1 MFMTLQQRACLFA
14 PRVCQAPRP
23 RVLFRSTRFGT
34 LVGSL
39 GALLAIASP
48 ALAQGKVAS
57 NAVNRTVVTASNGPK
72 PDRSASYYHYGLAH
86 LYEDMAA
93 SAGRSDYA
101 NQAVEEY
108 KLALAADPDSKTLQ
122 NGLADLYLK
131 LGRIREAVSAA
142 QDQVTRNPDDVD
154 AHVLLAKIYLR
165 SLGDMQTQQSGE
177 MLQLAIGEY
186 EKLVQLK
193 PNDVET
199 HLVLGQLYGLNHD
212 SAHAEAQFRAAQAID
227 PDSEEVVLNMAR
239 LYNEQGDFRRAAE
252 TLAAVP
258 AEDRTAR
265 INLAL
270 GASYDQLKRPKEA
283 AAAYRAALDL
293 DTESSLDTQRGLAN
307 ALLQDG
313 QLDEALKAY
322 QQIVLTEPQDAQ
334 SQIRISEI
342 QRRQGHYEQAL
353 STLNRAK
360 PLVQDSTELS
370 YNEALI
376 YDSLGRYDE
385 AISLLKRLLAAA
397 THADGAYSDP
407 EKSNRYLFLDRLAII
422 EREQGKTAEAI
433 NDYKQMAALGGDFSL
448 RGYQAEVDTYRE
460 AHQQREATAVA
471 ADASKAL
478 PKDRGV
484 QLMYAGQLADTGK
497 VDEGYALARAQL
509 NNTPEDRE
517 VYLELAQMDIRL
529 KRWANATEAL
539 DKADALTTKPD
550 EKLNVLFLRGSL
562 YDREKRFDEAEETFH
577 RALAID
583 PQNPTVLNY
592 LGYMLAERGV
602 RLSESI
608 AMIRKAVDL
617 DPQNYAFLD
626 SLGWAY
632 FKSGQYAL
640 AEQYLHEA
648 IERSAADPT
657 VHDHLG
663 EVYEKTGRLKLA
675 VDQWERSLTE
685 YSRSLPTEADPEDV
699 AKVQQKLQNARVKL
713 ARVSPT
719 ASSKDPK

>member
-1 MFMTLQQRACLFA
+1 MTLLQRASFCA
-14 PRVCQAPRP
+14 PRGHGESVWK
-23 RVLFRSTRFGT
+23 RVRVGAAGLAAL
-34 LVGSL
+34 LVGAA
-39 GALLAIASP
+39 GAHAQVKP
-48 ALAQGKVAS
+48 ATKPVS
-57 NAVNRTVVTASNGPK
+57 TSTASAATTAK
-72 PDRSASYYHYGLAH
+72 SDRSAAYYHYGLAH

-108 KLALAADPDSKTLQ
+108 KLALAADPTSRLLQ
-122 NGLADLYLK
+122 NGLADLYFK

-142 QDQVTRNPDDVD
+142 QEQVGRSPNDLE
-154 AHVLLAKIYLR
+154 AHTLLAKIYLR

-186 EKLVQLK
+186 EKLIQLQ
-193 PNDVET
+193 PADVES

-212 SAHAEAQFRAAQAID
+212 SARAEAQFRAAQAIA

-239 LYNEQGDFRRAAE
+239 LYTEQGDFRRAAE

-258 AEDRTAR
+258 ADDRTAR
-265 INLAL
+265 IEFAL
-270 GASYDQLKRPKEA
+270 GASYDQLKRPKDA
-283 AAAYRAALDL
+283 AIAYRAALDL
-293 DTESSLDTQRGLAN
+293 DSESSLDTQRGLAN

-313 QLDEALKAY
+313 QLEEALKAY
-322 QQIVLTEPQDAQ
+322 QQIVTTEPQDAA

-353 STLNRAK
+353 ATINKAK

-376 YDSLGRYDE
+376 YDSLGRYDQ
-385 AISLLKRLLAAA
+385 AIALLKQLLTTS
-397 THADGAYSDP
+397 THADGTYSDP
-407 EKSNRYLFLDRLAII
+407 EKSNRYLFLDRLGII

-433 NDYKQMAALGGDFSL
+433 GYYKQMAALGDDFAL

-460 AHQQREATAVA
+460 AHQQHEATAVA
-471 ADASKAL
+471 AEAARAL
-478 PKDRGV
+478 PKDHGV

-497 VDEGYALARAQL
+497 VDEGFALARAQL
-509 NNTPEDRE
+509 TSAPEDRE
-517 VYLELAQMDIRL
+517 VYLQLAQMDIRL
-529 KRWANATEAL
+529 KRWADASQAL
-539 DKADALTTKPD
+539 DKADALTTKPE
-550 EKLNVLFLRGSL
+550 EKLNVLFLRGTL
-562 YDREKRFDEAEETFH
+562 LDRQKRYDEADEVFH
-577 RALAID
+577 RTLALD

-592 LGYMLAERGV
+592 LGYMYAERGV
-602 RLSESI
+602 RLPEAI

-640 AEQYLHEA
+640 AEQYLRQA

-685 YSRSLPTEADPEDV
+685 YSRSLASEADPEDV
-699 AKVQQKLQNARVKL
+699 AKVQHKLENARVKL
-713 ARVSPT
+713 ARVSAP
-719 ASSKDPK
+719 ASGKEPK